1 MINQIIQENVD
12 EKERGVVGGVQQ
24 SINKIFDLLKFTS
37 VMFLSDVNQYGY
49 LVMISV
55 GAVFIS
61 FIFYSV
67 YAIKQIISKYSQVPT
82 NDSGPF
88 RKSMIQMKVINSN
101 DPNSNNNNNNSQEQN
116 DDNDYDSFD
125 EKK

>member
-1 MINQIIQENVD
+1 MD
-12 EKERGVVGGVQQ
+12 EKDRGVVGGVQQ
-24 SINKIFDLLKFTS
+24 SINQIFDLLKFTS
-37 VMFLSDVNQYGY
+37 VIFLSDVNQYGY

-61 FIFYSV
+61 FCFYLV
-67 YAIKQIISKYSQVPT
+67 YAIKQIINKYSQVPT

-88 RKSMIQMKVINSN
+88 RKSMIQMKVI
-101 DPNSNNNNNNSQEQN
+101 SNNNDIQEQN
-116 DDNDYDSFD
+116 DDNDSDSFD